1 MPEPRFLTQW
11 EREDYEREKRG
22 EAPLG
27 PFGRK
32 GANAPEP
39 TQEQIEA
46 AARAI
51 WQTLFPHLPYQTG
64 CSAAAQAALKAAAAL
79 SPEQQPTDTSYA
91 EVSTD
96 DIKRMNEYAKDAAYT
111 PEKRREE

>member
-1 MPEPRFLTQW
+1 M
-11 EREDYEREKRG
+11 
-22 EAPLG
+22 
-27 PFGRK
+27 
-32 GANAPEP
+32 PEP

-64 CSAAAQAALKAAAAL
+64 CSAAAQAALKAAAAVT
-79 SPEQQPTDTSYA
+79 PEQQPTDISYA

-96 DIKRMNEYAKDAAYT
+96 DIKRVNEHAKDVAYT
-111 PEKRREE
+111 PDKHRDEIGYVLTDDPRLDTIIGPPRSPEKKREE